1 MARELPIISP
11 GNVITYSLGHMPYT
25 SVVIRISH
33 IDAQGHP
40 IVELYDL
47 LTPDPPTFPRA
58 TIDYPVKLSLK
69 PGIANLHI
77 YDYDEYAYEHPELF
91 I

>member
-1 MARELPIISP
+1 MARELSVASP
-11 GNVITYSLGHMPYT
+11 GNVITYSLGRMTYT

-33 IDAQGHP
+33 IDAQGYLT
-40 IVELYDL
+40 VELYDL
-47 LTPDPPTFPRA
+47 LTPDPHTFPRA
-58 TIDYPVKLSLK
+58 TIDYPVVLSLY
-69 PGIANLHI
+69 PRIANLRI